1 MAKKTIE
8 EQVDDN
14 SNMLSVIERDLET
27 IKNNHLFHLEQDVSR
42 LRQTVDKMDTRMWA
56 ILILLVSSIMA
67 GMFGERLITLL

>member
-14 SNMLSVIERDLET
+14 SNMLNVIERDLET

-42 LRQTVDKMDTRMWA
+42 LRQTIDKMDTRMWA

>member
-14 SNMLSVIERDLET
+14 SNMLNLIERDLET

>member
-14 SNMLSVIERDLET
+14 SNMLNVIERDLET